1 MSKSVARKSV
11 AQARRLVDVRVFVI
25 ASVLLVA
32 AFVMLASTAVRAA
45 PPHDDIRCLAQTIYF
60 EARGEPDTGKLAV
73 GHVVMNRVLDRRFP
87 ADVCEVVRQG
97 GEERRYLCQFT
108 WWCDGR
114 SDTPQ
119 NVKSWD
125 RSLMFARMIY
135 WGFTQ
140 DPTDGALWYHA
151 DYVAPYWKDSF
162 KQGPKIGRHIFY
174 VRVGEKP
181 VQTARRQDPVFD
193 GIF

>member
-11 AQARRLVDVRVFVI
+11 AQTRSLIDSRVFAI
-25 ASVLLVA
+25 ASFLLVA
-32 AFVMLASTAVRAA
+32 AYVVLVSTSVRAA
-45 PPHDDIRCLAQTIYF
+45 EPHDDIRCLAQTIYF

-87 ADVCEVVRQG
+87 TDVCEVVRQG

-114 SDTPQ
+114 SDTPRD
-119 NVKSWD
+119 VRAWD
-125 RSLMFARMIY
+125 QSLMFARMIY

-140 DPTDGALWYHA
+140 DPTGGALWYHA
-151 DYVAPYWKDSF
+151 DYVAPYWKDAF
-162 KQGPKIGRHIFY
+162 KRGPKIGRHIFY
-174 VRVGEKP
+174 ARDGGESVR
-181 VQTARRQDPVFD
+181 TARAEDPIFD

>member
-1 MSKSVARKSV
+1 MSKNVARKSA
-11 AQARRLVDVRVFVI
+11 AQARSLVDIRVLAI
-25 ASVLLVA
+25 ASVLIVA

-45 PPHDDIRCLAQTIYF
+45 APHDDIHCLAQTIYF

-119 NVKSWD
+119 DAKLWG

-140 DPTDGALWYHA
+140 DPTGGALWYHA
-151 DYVAPYWKDSF
+151 DYVAPYWRTAF

-174 VRVGEKP
+174 VRVGGQP
-181 VQTARRQDPVFD
+181 IQTARRENPIFD
-193 GIF
+193 SIF